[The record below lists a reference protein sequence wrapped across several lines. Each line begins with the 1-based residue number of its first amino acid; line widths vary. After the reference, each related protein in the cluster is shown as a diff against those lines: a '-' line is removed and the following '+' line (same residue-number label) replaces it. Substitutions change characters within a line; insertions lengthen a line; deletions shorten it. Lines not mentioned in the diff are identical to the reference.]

1 MAKTKGMKPRR
12 IRSKEDRNAGR
23 GNFITLKNVND
34 QFVGHAL
41 FKPDPEAADNPGW
54 YEYAEHYTPATGYC
68 PCAGEDCPLCDAGDN
83 PSIRAK
89 TLWLVDGEVK
99 VFTLNW
105 YMIQD
110 FVDLASDDETI
121 LGRSFR
127 IKRLEGNGK
136 YAIRPK
142 TEKLTKTE
150 LKAALK
156 DVDDDMLEDIATKQM
171 VKVLQELDVADA
183 MEADDEDEG
192 EDEDEPK
199 GKSKG
204 DKSKARK
211 GKPADDDDEPE
222 DEDEPEGEAQFD
234 PEDDDEA
241 DDLRVSVAKAKKK
254 DNILVVTAGDSV
266 EFDIYGT
273 DEVDLTEFKK
283 GDELLVSFVK
293 DDDGDFVVTEAA
305 HHSEEES
312 DDDEDEGESEGD
324 GDGPDALEDELV
336 TIVSVNSS
344 EDTLTVKMDDDTE
357 FDLFF
362 LDSGDDD
369 NGRDWAEFD
378 IDDYKEGQKIKVTAA
393 RDDDGDMLASVFPEP
408 VKGKGDKGGKSS
420 SKKSGGKKKK

>member
-1 MAKTKGMKPRR
+1 MAKSKQAKLRPRR
-12 IRSKEDRNAGR
+12 IRSAEDRNAGR
-23 GNFITLKNVND
+23 GNFITLKNTND
-34 QFVGHAL
+34 QFVGYAL
-41 FKPDPEAADNPGW
+41 FKPDPEASDNPGW

-150 LKAALK
+150 LTKVLK

-183 MEADDEDEG
+183 MEADDDEG

-199 GKSKG
+199 AKSKGKSK
-204 DKSKARK
+204 K
-211 GKPADDDDEPE
+211 GRAVEEPDDDEGDGDESE
-222 DEDEPEGEAQFD
+222 DEAQFD

-241 DDLRVSVAKAKKK
+241 DDLRVTVVKAKKK
-254 DNILVVTAGDSV
+254 DNVLVVTAGDSV

-283 GDELLVSFVK
+283 DAELVVSFVK

-305 HHSEEES
+305 EAE
-312 DDDEDEGESEGD
+312 DEDESEEGDDGD
-324 GDGPDALEDELV
+324 GDEEGDTPDAVEDEVV
-336 TIVSVNSS
+336 TIVAVNSS
-344 EDTLTVKMDDDTE
+344 EDTLTVKMEDGNE
-357 FDLFF
+357 FDLYF
-362 LDSGDDD
+362 LDAGDDD
-369 NGRDWAEFD
+369 NGRDWSEFD
-378 IDDYKEGQKIKVTAA
+378 IDDYKDGQKVKITAA

-408 VKGKGDKGGKSS
+408 VKAKG
-420 SKKSGGKKKK
+420 GGKKAGGKKAGGEKKK